1 MKTVFIAGGGTGG
14 HIYPGIAIARALMKK
29 QQDIQVHF
37 VGTTS
42 GLEKKIIPKEGFPL
56 HFVAGGKLN
65 MSGRIIDKLKTIV
78 KLPIGFFQSLV
89 LLLKYKPNFVIGVGG
104 YASGPFVLVASLLGI
119 QTAIWEPNAH
129 PGMANRWLAHF
140 VDCCYVVFE
149 AAKKYLNNEN
159 IFQFGMPVRAEIESP
174 IKQNRNDDQFHL
186 LSFGG
191 SQGSRYIST
200 VLSDAMIESGEW
212 NLNLKLVHQSGSV
225 DFEKLKQKYNDVKN
239 VELLEYIYDMPKYY
253 AWADLVVCRG
263 GASTIAELAA
273 FGVVPIIVPLPA
285 ADNHQEKNAESL
297 VKIEAGI
304 MILQND
310 FTKERLISEVK
321 KLRENPELLK
331 KMSTSLKNFFQPK
344 ASENIAS
351 DIISRMRNET

>member
-1 MKTVFIAGGGTGG
+1 
-14 HIYPGIAIARALMKK
+14 
-29 QQDIQVHF
+29 
-37 VGTTS
+37 
-42 GLEKKIIPKEGFPL
+42 
-56 HFVAGGKLN
+56 
-65 MSGRIIDKLKTIV
+65 
-78 KLPIGFFQSLV
+78 
-89 LLLKYKPNFVIGVGG
+89 
-104 YASGPFVLVASLLGI
+104 
-119 QTAIWEPNAH
+119 
-129 PGMANRWLAHF
+129 
-140 VDCCYVVFE
+140 
-149 AAKKYLNNEN
+149 
-159 IFQFGMPVRAEIESP
+159 
-174 IKQNRNDDQFHL
+174 
-186 LSFGG
+186 
-191 SQGSRYIST
+191 
-200 VLSDAMIESGEW
+200 MIESGEW